1 MDYIELTYD
10 PVGWKNYPST
20 STKLNAENLN
30 KSEEGILMLIKA
42 VLELRT
48 VLGSENLTSAYSGLI
63 AAVNDLSGKFG
74 GYSGYNLL
82 NMGLLTTESN
92 GYSISGT
99 LAALGLA
106 TNKSYTLSMEGDT
119 DIYFYQY
126 DSANAMLSTEILTNG
141 EAISF
146 TINSGCSSIKIFFP
160 KTLGYTSKELCIDA
174 KVMLESGTEKHSY
187 EPYTGGEEMRDL
199 WQEILENQ
207 NQVNSCKKLI
217 TICQTS
223 ISKCESFI
231 SDFSDLL
238 EGSY

>member
-1 MDYIELTYD
+1 MDYVELNYE

-30 KSEEGILMLIKA
+30 KPEEGIQMLIKA

-48 VLGSENLTSAYSGLI
+48 VLGSENLTENYSGLI

-82 NMGLLTTESN
+82 DMSLLTEESN

-99 LAALGLA
+99 LEKLGLVA
-106 TNKSYTLSMEGDT
+106 DTSYTLSMEGNA

-126 DSANAMLSTEILTNG
+126 DDGGEMISTEILTDG

-146 TINSGCSSIKIFFP
+146 TINSGCNSIKIFFP
-160 KTLGYTSKELCIDA
+160 KTLGYTSEELCINA
-174 KVMLESGTEKHSY
+174 KVMLEAGTEKHSY

-207 NQVNSCKKLI
+207 NMIAACK
-217 TICQTS
+217 TA
-223 ISKCESFI
+223 ISKCESFLE
-231 SDFSDLL
+231 DFSDLL